1 MWPTVQS
8 CCFCCGHVHIHTI
21 YVALYYYSSKAW
33 STKGT
38 AVQCG
43 CIEAAARRRCARNNH
58 QFDRRSFEK
67 EKKRKTDINMSRCT
81 YVYVRVGTYRS
92 KAFVHKN
99 STRLWRSLFFFWVI
113 LYDDASRV
121 SMYIVVGHEYMLESR
136 QPGNLKPKNICQPMK
151 NVTSLASTHPVV
163 FFFYYSYYDMTKQV
177 GSGWFTWQ
185 S

>member
-1 MWPTVQS
+1 
-8 CCFCCGHVHIHTI
+8 VHIHTI

-43 CIEAAARRRCARNNH
+43 CIEAAAGRRCARNNH

-81 YVYVRVGTYRS
+81 YVRTSRHEPIQCVCLQEQHTIVT
-92 KAFVHKN
+92 
-99 STRLWRSLFFFWVI
+99 FFFFLVM
-113 LYDDASRV
+113 LYDAASRV

-136 QPGNLKPKNICQPMK
+136 QLGNLK
-151 NVTSLASTHPVV
+151 T
-163 FFFYYSYYDMTKQV
+163 
-177 GSGWFTWQ
+177 
-185 S
+185 